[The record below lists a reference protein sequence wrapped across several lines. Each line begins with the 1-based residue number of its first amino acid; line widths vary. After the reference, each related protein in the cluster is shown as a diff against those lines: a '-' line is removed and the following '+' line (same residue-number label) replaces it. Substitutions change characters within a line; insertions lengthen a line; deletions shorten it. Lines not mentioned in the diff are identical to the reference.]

1 VTQVGGLG
9 AARVLAQPVAD
20 TLFFA
25 GEHTDTEGQAGTV
38 HGALETGERAA
49 RACLDVLRG

>member
-1 VTQVGGLG
+1 VDALDAPARL
-9 AARVLAQPVAD
+9 AAPVAD

-25 GEHTDTEGQAGTV
+25 GEATHAAGAIGTV

-49 RACLDVLRG
+49 RELLDATG